1 MTTRQRGMDHAL
13 YAYSPLPTRPRFV
26 WPDGARVAS
35 CVVLYLEHWEL
46 EPPADAVRDPRFK
59 DIYGTFTPE
68 YRAYTWREY
77 GNRIGVFRVLDL
89 LDRYGLKANVAAG
102 SAVAEF
108 YPALIDACLD
118 RGAEFIAHGNHATR
132 MLTSRMSEA
141 EERDFIAASID
152 ALHRATGTRPEGWA
166 GQDYGE
172 STRTPSLLAEAG
184 LTHVIDWPNDD
195 QPYAMTIGRPFISIP
210 NQSEWDD
217 VQLLWHR
224 RLLTPRYPE
233 IIGEAF
239 ETLWEEGAVSGRFF
253 ALHLHPWLIG
263 MPHRIRYLD
272 EALRNLAA
280 YDQVWRTTTGE
291 VATHVLEGNA
301 TASPPRSR

>member
-1 MTTRQRGMDHAL
+1 MTTRKRGMDHAL
-13 YAYSPLPTRPRFV
+13 YPYSPLPERPPLR
-26 WPDGARVAS
+26 WPEGARVAS

-46 EPPADAVRDPRFK
+46 EPPGDAVRDPRFK
-59 DIYGTFTPE
+59 DLYGTFTPE

-77 GNRIGVFRVLDL
+77 GNRIGVFRVLEL
-89 LDRYGLKANVAAG
+89 LDRYAIKATVAAG
-102 SAVAEF
+102 SAVAEH
-108 YPALIDACLD
+108 YPQLVDACLE
-118 RGAEFIAHGNHATR
+118 RGASFIAHGNHATR

-141 EERDFIAASID
+141 EERDFIAASVET
-152 ALHRATGTRPEGWA
+152 LHRATGTRPEGWA

-172 STRTPSLLAEAG
+172 STRTPTLLAEAG
-184 LTHVIDWPNDD
+184 LTHVVDWPNDD
-195 QPYAMTIGRPFISIP
+195 QPYLMTVGRPFVSIP

-233 IIGEAF
+233 IVGEAF
-239 ETLWEEGAVSGRFF
+239 ETLWEEGADSGRFF

-272 EALRNLAA
+272 EALRKLSTFGE
-280 YDQVWRTTTGE
+280 VWRTTTQA
-291 VATHVLEGNA
+291 VARHILAG
-301 TASPPRSR
+301 R